1 MERLLWDHL
10 RNRKL
15 DGVKFRRQHPIDSF
29 VLDFYAPELRLAVEL
44 DGDVHDIPARQAADT
59 RRQKHLETMG
69 ISFVRVTNRELTLS
83 PDDCLNRIRA
93 AVRVLRDSAQ

>member
-1 MERLLWDHL
+1 MERLHWDHL

-29 VLDFYAPELRLAVEL
+29 VLDFFAPELRLEVEL
-44 DGDVHDIPARQAADT
+44 DGDVHDIPAQRASDA
-59 RRQKHLETMG
+59 RRQKRLETMG
-69 ISFVRVTNRELTLS
+69 INFVRITNRDLTIN

-93 AVRVLRDSAQ
+93 AIHVLREGTQ